1 MPWFQF
7 QEKIVTFG
15 DEWESPVH
23 PLFPKVLGRTKKKV
37 CIIFSRLLI
46 LRFPHKDTVCKQIPH
61 YRKVLGSVRRIF
73 SSSASYNLKACIS
86 HTHTKKR
93 GGGGEQNPLI
103 LRLAM
108 TESGILS
115 SMHWQRILLGSCLA
129 CCAQAETGIRV
140 LMLQGLIY
148 WWCFSLSALY
158 LRCRLP

>member
-86 HTHTKKR
+86 HTHTQKK
-93 GGGGEQNPLI
+93 GGGGGAKPPHSEIGNDWKWNIKQYAL
-103 LRLAM
+103 
-108 TESGILS
+108 TENSFRQLS
-115 SMHWQRILLGSCLA
+115 SLLCSGWNRDQSPHVAGTHILM
-129 CCAQAETGIRV
+129 V
-140 LMLQGLIY
+140 
-148 WWCFSLSALY
+148 F
-158 LRCRLP
+158 